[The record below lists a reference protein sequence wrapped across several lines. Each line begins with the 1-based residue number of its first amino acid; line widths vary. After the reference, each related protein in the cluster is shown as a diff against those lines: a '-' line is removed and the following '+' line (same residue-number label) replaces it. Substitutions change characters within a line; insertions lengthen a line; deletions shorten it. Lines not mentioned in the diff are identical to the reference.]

1 MRSNDE
7 RSRRTESNWTGAI
20 GKKIGEQLLSR
31 AFDNPLMLLI
41 MIPVLLVLVFVL
53 PVVVGNLILS
63 AVIGTFYSIHPVVGF
78 LAVLVIFGA
87 VIGVVGKRL
96 ASLAGYELSYI
107 RQLNKLLSAANVG
120 SLAPVPA
127 LAAVLPAAL
136 TTGPRGDTDSSGD
149 DTFWLPF
156 SELNRNE
163 MRGYSNRVGMPWVP
177 LARNYSTLVLGE
189 PGAGKT
195 TTINLLLRQMNADPD
210 EPVVIFDYKG
220 EFDQDALFPGRELT
234 RLSVTGND
242 NNWNVFREA
251 ETEDDYREIA
261 NRLVTEDTD
270 NQNEFFLK
278 ASRDVLEAA
287 MIHLDREHLHPTNR
301 ELVEFFRQP
310 QRDIHDALNQYDN
323 LGQAARMTAGETGR
337 DALMTLSQFVKDTFT
352 DSFAE
357 VGGFSVRD
365 YMREPDGR
373 VLVIQADMAK
383 FETTKPAIRFLVD
396 WAIQHGLQDG
406 SRNAYFVLDEFQR
419 LPNVENIE
427 NLTGAGRAQQAQAIL
442 GLQSVSQLEA
452 SYDEGLADA
461 IVAGATQEILMRPGD
476 QRSVEHIQQAVGTV
490 RQDIAKD
497 APEFG
502 RKEYTQQ
509 EYVEYSARE
518 LRQLRVGDAIV
529 KTPDGFVEGRV
540 KQWADLSADERERLS
555 GF

>member
-1 MRSNDE
+1 MMRSNGD
-7 RSRRTESNWTGAI
+7 RSRRTESNWTSAI
-20 GKKIGEQLLSR
+20 GKTIGKQLLSK
-31 AFDNPLMLLI
+31 AFSSPLWALI
-41 MIPVLLVLVFVL
+41 VGSTLLVFLFLL
-53 PVVVGNLILS
+53 PPLLGSFLWSVVV
-63 AVIGTFYSIHPVVGF
+63 GTFYSIHPVVGSF
-78 LAVLVIFGA
+78 VALLLFGLAVGLV
-87 VIGVVGKRL
+87 VKRL
-96 ASLAGYELSYI
+96 FSVVGYELSYSQ
-107 RQLNKLLSAANVG
+107 QLNRLLSVANVG
-120 SLAPVPA
+120 SVASVPS
-127 LAAVLPAAL
+127 LAAVFPAAL
-136 TTGPRGDTDSSGD
+136 VSGPSGGAEDADD

-163 MRGYSNRVGMPWVP
+163 MRGFSNRVGTAWIP
-177 LARNYSTLVLGE
+177 LERNYSTLVLGE

-220 EFDQDALFPGRELT
+220 EFDRRELFPGRKVAT
-234 RLSVTGND
+234 LSVTGDD

-251 ETEDDYREIA
+251 DSEDDYREIA
-261 NRLVTEDTD
+261 NRLVTEDAD

-278 ASRDVLEAA
+278 ASRDVLEAV
-287 MIHLDREHLHPTNR
+287 MVHLDREHLHPTNR
-301 ELVEFFRQP
+301 ELVEFFRQS
-310 QRDIHDALNQYDN
+310 QRDIHDALDQYDD
-323 LGQAARMTAGETGR
+323 LGQATRMTAGETGR
-337 DALMTLSQFVKDTFT
+337 DALMTLSQFLKDTFT

-365 YMREPDGR
+365 YMNDPDGR
-373 VLVIQADMAK
+373 VLVIQADIAK

-452 SYDEGLADA
+452 SYDEGLANA

-476 QRSVEHIQQAVGTV
+476 QRSVEHVQQAVGTARPDV
-490 RQDIAKD
+490 AQD

-518 LRQLRVGDAIV
+518 LRQFRVGDAIV

-540 KQWADLSADERERLS
+540 KQWANLSASEQRRLT
-555 GF
+555 

>member
-1 MRSNDE
+1 MRSSDQRE
-7 RSRRTESNWTGAI
+7 RRTESNWI
-20 GKKIGEQLLSR
+20 GTISKTIGEQLLSKGLN
-31 AFDNPLMLLI
+31 NPLSLLI
-41 MIPVLLVLVFVL
+41 IIPVLLVLTFFLPMLVL
-53 PVVVGNLILS
+53 NFIWS
-63 AVIGTFYSIHPVVGF
+63 AVIGTFYSIHPVVGS
-78 LAVLVIFGA
+78 LVVLLIFGS
-87 VIGVVGKRL
+87 VVGLIGKRL
-96 ASLAGYELSYI
+96 AALVGYELSYI
-107 RQLNKLLSAANVG
+107 QQLNRLLSAMNVG
-120 SLAPVPA
+120 SVASVPA
-127 LAAVLPAAL
+127 LAAVLPATL
-136 TTGPRGDTDSSGD
+136 TSGPGGDADGSGG
-149 DTFWLPF
+149 DTFWLPL

-163 MRGYSNRVGMPWVP
+163 MRGYSNRVGTPWVP

-220 EFDQDALFPGRELT
+220 EFDQGDLFPGQDIA
-234 RLSVTGND
+234 RLSVTADD

-251 ETEDDYREIA
+251 DSEADYREIA
-261 NRLVTEDTD
+261 NRLVTEDAD

-287 MIHLDREHLHPTNR
+287 MVHLDREHLNPTNR
-301 ELVEFFRQP
+301 ELVEFFRQS
-310 QRDIHDALNQYDN
+310 QRDIHDALDQYDD

-357 VGGFSVRD
+357 VGGFSVRN
-365 YMREPDGR
+365 YMEDPNGR
-373 VLVIQADMAK
+373 VLVIQADIAK

-406 SRNAYFVLDEFQR
+406 SRKSYFVLDEFQR

-461 IVAGATQEILMRPGD
+461 IIAGATQEILMRPGD

-490 RQDIAKD
+490 RQDVAQD
-497 APEFG
+497 APELG

-518 LRQLRVGDAIV
+518 LRQFRVGDAII

-540 KQWADLSADERERLS
+540 KQWADLSSDEKTRLS
-555 GF
+555 

>member
-1 MRSNDE
+1 MRSDDKK
-7 RSRRTESNWTGAI
+7 SRQTESNWTGAI
-20 GKKIGEQLLSR
+20 GKKIGEQLLSK
-31 AFDNPLMLLI
+31 AFDNPLLLLI
-41 MIPVLLVLVFVL
+41 SIPVLFVL
-53 PVVVGNLILS
+53 AFLLPALIGNFVWSVVVGTL
-63 AVIGTFYSIHPVVGF
+63 YSIHPVVGS
-78 LAVLVIFGA
+78 LAVLIIFGS
-87 VIGVVGKRL
+87 VVGFLGKRL
-96 ASLAGYELSYI
+96 ASRIGYEFSYI
-107 RQLNKLLSAANVG
+107 QQLDRLLSAGGIG
-120 SLAPVPA
+120 SVASVPA
-127 LAAVLPAAL
+127 LTAVLPAAV
-136 TTGPRGDTDSSGD
+136 TGSLPGDADELGA
-149 DTFWLPF
+149 DTFRLPF
-156 SELNRNE
+156 SELERNE
-163 MRGYSNRVGMPWVP
+163 MRGYSNRIGTPWVP
-177 LARNYSTLVLGE
+177 LERNYSTLVLGE

-195 TTINLLLRQMNADPD
+195 TTINLLLRQMNAGSD

-220 EFDQDALFPGRELT
+220 EFDRGDLFPGQDIA
-234 RLSVTGND
+234 RLSVTGDD

-251 ETEDDYREIA
+251 ESEDDYREIA
-261 NRLVTEDTD
+261 NRLVTEDAD

-301 ELVEFFRQP
+301 ELVEFFRQS
-310 QRDIHDALNQYDN
+310 QRDIHDALDQYDD

-365 YMREPDGR
+365 YMDDPDGR
-373 VLVIQADMAK
+373 VLVIQADIAK

-396 WAIQHGLQDG
+396 WAIQQGLQDG

-442 GLQSVSQLEA
+442 ALQGVSQLEA

-461 IVAGATQEILMRPGD
+461 IIAGATQEILMRPGD

-490 RQDIAKD
+490 RQDVAQD

-502 RKEYTQQ
+502 RTEYTQQ

-518 LRQLRVGDAIV
+518 LRQFRVGDAII

-540 KQWADLSADERERLS
+540 KQWDDLSSDEKARL
-555 GF
+555 G

>member
-1 MRSNDE
+1 MRSNDKS
-7 RSRRTESNWTGAI
+7 SRRTESNWAGAI
-20 GKKIGEQLLSR
+20 GKKVGKQLLSKALDR
-31 AFDNPLMLLI
+31 PLILLI
-41 MIPVLLVLVFVL
+41 MIPVLFVL
-53 PVVVGNLILS
+53 LFLLPVLVGNLIWS
-63 AVIGTFYSIHPVVGF
+63 FVIGTLFSIHPVVGF
-78 LAVLVIFGA
+78 VAVTIIFGA
-87 VIGVVGKRL
+87 VVGFAGKRL
-96 ASLAGYELSYI
+96 ASLAGHELSYI
-107 RQLNKLLSAANVG
+107 QQLNRLLSVTRIG
-120 SLAPVPA
+120 SLAPVPT
-127 LAAVLPAAL
+127 LAAVLPSTL
-136 TTGPRGDTDSSGD
+136 TSGPNADGSGD
-149 DTFWLPF
+149 DTFRLPF

-163 MRGYSNRVGMPWVP
+163 MRGYSNRIGTPWIP

-220 EFDQDALFPGRELT
+220 EFDQEGLFPDQDIA
-234 RLSVTGND
+234 RLSVTADD

-251 ETEDDYREIA
+251 ESEDDYREIA
-261 NRLVTEDTD
+261 NRLITEDAD

-301 ELVEFFRQP
+301 ELVEFFRQS
-310 QRDIHDALNQYDN
+310 QRDIHDLLDQYDD

-357 VGGFSVRD
+357 VGGFSVRN
-365 YMREPDGR
+365 YMDDPGGR
-373 VLVIQADMAK
+373 VLVIQADIAK

-406 SRNAYFVLDEFQR
+406 SRKSYFVLDEFQR

-461 IVAGATQEILMRPGD
+461 IIAGATQEILMRPGD
-476 QRSVEHIQQAVGTV
+476 QRSVEHIQQTVGSM
-490 RQDIAKD
+490 RQDVAQD

-509 EYVEYSARE
+509 EYIEYSARE
-518 LRQLRVGDAIV
+518 LRQFRVGDAII

-540 KQWADLSADERERLS
+540 KQWADLSSDEKARLS
-555 GF
+555 

>member
-1 MRSNDE
+1 MRSDDKK
-7 RSRRTESNWTGAI
+7 SRRTESNLTGAI
-20 GKKIGEQLLSR
+20 GKKIGEQLLSK
-31 AFDNPLMLLI
+31 AFDNPLLLLI
-41 MIPVLLVLVFVL
+41 IIPVLFVL
-53 PVVVGNLILS
+53 ALLLPALVGNLVWSVVVGTL
-63 AVIGTFYSIHPVVGF
+63 YSIHPVVGS
-78 LAVLVIFGA
+78 LAVLILFGS
-87 VIGVVGKRL
+87 VVGFIGKRL
-96 ASLAGYELSYI
+96 ASRIGYEFSYI
-107 RQLNKLLSAANVG
+107 QQLNRLLSAGGIG
-120 SLAPVPA
+120 SVASVPA
-127 LAAVLPAAL
+127 LTAVLPAAV
-136 TTGPRGDTDSSGD
+136 TGSLPGNADESGA
-149 DTFWLPF
+149 DTFRLPF
-156 SELNRNE
+156 SELERNE
-163 MRGYSNRVGMPWVP
+163 MRGYSNRIGTPWIP

-195 TTINLLLRQMNADPD
+195 TTINLLLRQMNAGSD

-220 EFDQDALFPGRELT
+220 EFDRGDLFPGRDVA
-234 RLSVTGND
+234 RLSVTGDD

-251 ETEDDYREIA
+251 ESEDDYREIA
-261 NRLVTEDTD
+261 NRLVTEDAD

-301 ELVEFFRQP
+301 ELVEFFRQS
-310 QRDIHDALNQYDN
+310 QRDIHDALDQYDD

-365 YMREPDGR
+365 YMDDPGGR
-373 VLVIQADMAK
+373 VLVIQADIAK

-396 WAIQHGLQDG
+396 WAIQHGLEDG

-442 GLQSVSQLEA
+442 GLQGVSQLEA

-461 IVAGATQEILMRPGD
+461 IIAGATQEILMRPGD

-490 RQDIAKD
+490 RQDVAQD

-518 LRQLRVGDAIV
+518 LRQFRVGDAII

-540 KQWADLSADERERLS
+540 KQWSDLSSEEKERLN
-555 GF
+555 